1 QAGDEAGCDRVA
13 GGEKDDRYGRRRRLG
28 HWRGRGVRG
37 DHAHL
42 SAKEIGGQRRQTLV
56 ATLGP
61 AVFDPYITALYIAG
75 FAEALAEGV
84 CELRIFPGRSAVEE
98 PDYRHRRLLRTR
110 RERPRGRRAAECG
123 QQFPPSDGDCH
134 TPLPC
139 EVRNGTIARHQR
151 AVLTARHLARAR
163 RAPSRTVNALA
174 VFTRNDGS
182 SPRGLP
188 FVPPLAAFEYGG
200 V

>member
-1 QAGDEAGCDRVA
+1 QHAHPGDQLVQQVQALRSDLDVQHNHAGEISSWSVQAGDEAGCDRVG
-13 GGEKDDRYGRRRRLG
+13 GGEKDDRYGRRRSLG
-28 HWRGRGVRG
+28 HGRGRGVRG

-98 PDYRHRRLLRTR
+98 PDYGHRRLLRPR
-110 RERPRGRRAAECG
+110 RERPRRRRAADER
-123 QQFPPSDGDCH
+123 D
-134 TPLPC
+134 
-139 EVRNGTIARHQR
+139 E
-151 AVLTARHLARAR
+151 
-163 RAPSRTVNALA
+163 
-174 VFTRNDGS
+174 
-182 SPRGLP
+182 
-188 FVPPLAAFEYGG
+188 LAALHVSYYSGLILAARITLPHFSVSSTTIFSNSAGDIG
-200 V
+200 

>member
-1 QAGDEAGCDRVA
+1 EIASWSVQAGDEPGCDRVA

-28 HWRGRGVRG
+28 HGRGRGVRG

-61 AVFDPYITALYIAG
+61 AVFDPYITPLYIAG

-98 PDYRHRRLLRTR
+98 PDYGHRRLLRPR
-110 RERPRGRRAAECG
+110 SHRPRNRRASEQRDELASPHSITSSALASRVAG
-123 QQFPPSDGDCH
+123 
-134 TPLPC
+134 T
-139 EVRNGTIARHQR
+139 VR
-151 AVLTARHLARAR
+151 
-163 RAPSRTVNALA
+163 PNALA
-174 VFTRNDGS
+174 VSALMTS
-182 SPRGLP
+182 SN
-188 FVPPLAAFEYGG
+188 FVACVTGKSSGFAPLRMRPA
-200 V
+200 